1 MRVLLTT
8 YPEKSFLQ
16 AMVPLAW
23 ALRTAG
29 HDVRVASQ
37 PELIDTITQAGLTA
51 VSVGRNRGIWR
62 VAELDP
68 ESREAEREGLPDP
81 YNAAVLDPQELS
93 WEAMRDGYQHHVE
106 HWHRFD
112 NFPMIADLVEF
123 ARSWQPDLVLW
134 EPTTYAGP
142 IAARACGAAH
152 GRLLWSIDVFG
163 VTRERYLRLNEQ
175 RPAGHRAD
183 PLGTWL
189 ESYARK
195 YGFDFG
201 EDLVTGQF
209 TIDQLPDSLR
219 MEAGSLEYLPVQ
231 YVPYGGAAV
240 VPRWLWTEPERP
252 RVALTL
258 GITATNRF
266 SGYVVGV
273 REILESLA
281 DLDVEVVA
289 TIAESEQ
296 SKLGTVPGNARV
308 VSYVPL
314 HALVPTCSAVI
325 HHAGPGT
332 LLTTALGAVPQ
343 VCLPWDFDEP
353 ELAGRLAAQGSATTI
368 LADQATGPVVREHVR
383 RLLDDPAFGQRARA
397 MRDEIRALPSPN
409 ALVPRLEQLT
419 DKYRAAGR

>member
-8 YPEKSFLQ
+8 YPEKSFLHV
-16 AMVPLAW
+16 MVPLAW

-37 PELIDTITQAGLTA
+37 PELVDTITQAGLTA
-51 VSVGRNRGIWR
+51 VPVGRNRGIWR

-68 ESREAEREGLPDP
+68 DAREASRKGLPDP
-81 YNAAVLDPQELS
+81 YNAAELAPENLDWQ
-93 WEAMRDGYQHHVE
+93 AMRDGYRHHVRR
-106 HWHRFD
+106 WHRFD
-112 NFPMIADLVEF
+112 NFPMIADLVDF
-123 ARSWQPDLVLW
+123 ARHWKPDLVLW
-134 EPTTYAGP
+134 EPTTYAGA
-142 IAARACGAAH
+142 IAAEASGAAH

-163 VTRERYLRLNEQ
+163 VAREQYLRLNAE
-175 RPAGHRAD
+175 RPADQRED
-183 PLGTWL
+183 PLGDWL
-189 ESYARK
+189 DSYARK
-195 YGFDFG
+195 YGFDFD
-201 EDLVTGQF
+201 ESVVTGQF
-209 TIDQLPDSLR
+209 TVDQLPDSLR
-219 MEAGSLEYLPVQ
+219 LEADLDYLPVQ
-231 YVPYGGAAV
+231 YVPYGGAAS
-240 VPRWLWTEPERP
+240 VPKWLWSEPERP

-273 REILESLA
+273 RDIMDSLA

-296 SKLGTVPGNARV
+296 SKLGTVPDNVRV

-314 HALVPTCSAVI
+314 HALAPTCSAVI

-332 LLTTALGAVPQ
+332 LLTTALAAVPQ

-353 ELAGRLAAQGSATTI
+353 ELARRLAAQGSAETVR
-368 LADQATGPVVREHVR
+368 ADRATGPVVREQVLK
-383 RLLDDPAFGQRARA
+383 LLNEPSYRERALA

-409 ALVPRLEQLT
+409 ALVPALEQLT
-419 DKYRAAGR
+419 AKNRAHGH